1 MATIPIFGK
10 DYPLVGPS
18 EFTLGELNDGE
29 NFFGASFGDDEVNAR
44 KLSAILY
51 VSVRRVDQSVT
62 PKDIRD
68 LTPQDLEV
76 IRVALA
82 EWQKEADDGSVPPPS
97 DVGEP
102 TSTAS
107 ASNGSAEIAPAS
119 APSPSGDQSS
129 DTGSDS
135 VRLTSV
141 N

>member
-10 DYPLVGPS
+10 DYPLIGPS

-51 VSVRRVDQSVT
+51 VSVRRVDQAVT

-68 LTPQDLEV
+68 LTAQDLEV

-82 EWQKEADDGSVPPPS
+82 QWQRETEDESVPPPS
-97 DVGEP
+97 DAGEP
-102 TSTAS
+102 SSTAS
-107 ASNGSAEIAPAS
+107 DSNGSAVTVPAS
-119 APSPSGDQSS
+119 DLSPSGDQSS
-129 DTGSDS
+129 DTGLAS
-135 VRLTSV
+135 VQAISG